1 MRAFAFLSNYLLKSC
16 YLIEKK
22 ESIQKIEKRLTIAI
36 ELLKKQHPPSVELEV
51 SSSLLEEYKN
61 YKFDKKLIPKQFLD
75 LKNIAKEKRVTEL
88 QQFIAKRVEESRNIY
103 PIFVDLLK

>member
-36 ELLKKQHPPSVELEV
+36 ELLKK
-51 SSSLLEEYKN
+51 
-61 YKFDKKLIPKQFLD
+61 
-75 LKNIAKEKRVTEL
+75 
-88 QQFIAKRVEESRNIY
+88 
-103 PIFVDLLK
+103 